1 MKLLRVDGITKSF
14 GSLMAL
20 NRVSLEVE
28 EKSIH
33 AIIGPNGAGK
43 TTLLNIITGIHRAD
57 AGEIIFQDE
66 VTTNQNSYQISRMGI
81 ARSFQTVRIF
91 NNMSVLENVM
101 IGLENVVLR
110 RESRL
115 ERYKN
120 GLRIFF
126 RFPFHEN
133 QTDSMVQKR
142 AEGLLKVLG
151 LMDQESYLAA
161 ELPLIKQRRL
171 EIARALATN
180 PQLLLLDEPTAGMTL
195 QESIEI
201 QNLIHSLC
209 VQGITII
216 LISHEMR
223 LVSGVAHRVSVINF
237 GVKIAEGTVEE
248 VMNDPGVVKAY
259 LGERK

>member
-1 MKLLRVDGITKSF
+1 MGPKMKLLKVDGITKSF

-115 ERYKN
+115 ERCKN

-126 RFPFHEN
+126 RFPF
-133 QTDSMVQKR
+133 QW
-142 AEGLLKVLG
+142 L
-151 LMDQESYLAA
+151 YL
-161 ELPLIKQRRL
+161 
-171 EIARALATN
+171 
-180 PQLLLLDEPTAGMTL
+180 
-195 QESIEI
+195 
-201 QNLIHSLC
+201 
-209 VQGITII
+209 
-216 LISHEMR
+216 
-223 LVSGVAHRVSVINF
+223 
-237 GVKIAEGTVEE
+237 
-248 VMNDPGVVKAY
+248 
-259 LGERK
+259 